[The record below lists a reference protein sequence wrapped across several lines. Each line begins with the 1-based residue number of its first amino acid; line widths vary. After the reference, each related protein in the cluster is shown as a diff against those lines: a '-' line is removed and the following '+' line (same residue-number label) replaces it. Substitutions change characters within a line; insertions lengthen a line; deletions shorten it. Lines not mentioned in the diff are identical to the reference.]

1 MNSEVSG
8 GTKVS
13 LGREWRSKGLFW
25 LVSKIMGFFQKPVE
39 VSTDVKRSAEIE
51 MMKRRRLYVRP
62 PIWNTD
68 RKGERNDEYR

>member
-13 LGREWRSKGLFW
+13 LWREGRSKGLFW

-62 PIWNTD
+62 PSWNTN
-68 RKGERNDEYR
+68 RKGERND